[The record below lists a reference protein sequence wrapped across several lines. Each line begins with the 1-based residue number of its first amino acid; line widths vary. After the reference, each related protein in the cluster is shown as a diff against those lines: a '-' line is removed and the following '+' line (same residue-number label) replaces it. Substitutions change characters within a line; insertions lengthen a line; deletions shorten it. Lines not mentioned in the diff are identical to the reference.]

1 MIFIYFIFLVDEK
14 KVIEL
19 EKRYWQIK
27 SFSKTG
33 KYDLELFKSFTSPPL
48 PEMFVESKF
57 SDCTVLCYYSLI
69 VILILLFFLFNV
81 PYILS
86 SISIFLFTGFYEF
99 FDKNKDGH
107 IDFKEMVCGI
117 STFCRGLTSE
127 QLEGKLGYACY
138 YSVKSRFIKKNL
150 ILQK

>member
-14 KVIEL
+14 EVIEL

-57 SDCTVLCYYSLI
+57 SDCTVLCFYSLI
-69 VILILLFFLFNV
+69 IFLQFSIHPQFN
-81 PYILS
+81 LN
-86 SISIFLFTGFYEF
+86 SIFLFAGFYEF

-138 YSVKSRFIKKNL
+138 YSAKSRF
-150 ILQK
+150 LQYFIE